1 VPEFVSEHFAAH
13 NFNVAKNPKVEIR
26 IDDGRHFLMTTDQK
40 FDGITS
46 DPLDPWVKGAA
57 ALYTKEFFEAA
68 KAHLNPG
75 GVVTQFVQLYE
86 STEEAVKSE
95 IATFFEVF
103 PHGSLFVNNVNGG
116 GYDLVMLGQAEP
128 TVIDVDELTR
138 RLESPEYAMVAQ
150 SLRDIGFYSA
160 ANLLATFAGRAEDL
174 KGWTNGAI
182 INRDKGLKLQYLA
195 GLGLNLY
202 KANDIYQK
210 MVAYGPRMPPNMF
223 VGSSTTVDLLARMIE
238 SGQFR

>member
-1 VPEFVSEHFAAH
+1 
-13 NFNVAKNPKVEIR
+13 
-26 IDDGRHFLMTTDQK
+26 MTTDQK

-57 ALYTKEFFEAA
+57 NLYTVEFFEAA

-95 IATFFEVF
+95 ISTFFQVF
-103 PHGSLFVNNVNGG
+103 PHGTIWVNNVQGT

-128 TVIDVDELTR
+128 TVIDVDALSS
-138 RLESPEYAMVAQ
+138 RLQSEEYAGVAQ
-150 SLRDIGFYSA
+150 SLREIGFYDATS
-160 ANLLATFAGRAEDL
+160 LLATFAGRATDL
-174 KGWTNGAI
+174 QGWTKDAI
-182 INRDKGLKLQYLA
+182 INYDRSLRLQYLA
-195 GLGLNLY
+195 GLGLNY
-202 KANDIYQK
+202 YRADAIYRN
-210 MVAYGPRMPPNMF
+210 MAAWGPRMPEGLF
-223 VGSSTTVDLLARMIE
+223 TGSTTTLDLLARMIE